1 MSSGT
6 RRAFKKVDTDQRRQS
21 LNAAEMTD
29 MNNKLTIMKNNM
41 LTKDDIKT
49 IVSDITSSI
58 LLSFKEELNA
68 IHEKLDT
75 TLKENGLLRKDNDKL
90 RVDFNELKETSET
103 ERQRINEAIS
113 MANYN
118 EQYSRKNNIRVSGI
132 HFPDSDEPMKETFMK
147 VVHKHIGVSI
157 SPTEITAIHPLPST
171 SFDKPSLILVKMSNS
186 EAKRNLMMHKKIVAE
201 KNVKFTND
209 ITKSNLSLMNRANNM
224 DCVEKSWYYNGQVYA
239 KSKGRVKI
247 KINLFENF
255 RDKLMSAPF
264 NQRRQSTDL

>member
-75 TLKENGLLRKDNDKL
+75 TLRENELLRKENDKL
-90 RVDFNELKETSET
+90 RADFNELKETENKRS
-103 ERQRINEAIS
+103 
-113 MANYN
+113 
-118 EQYSRKNNIRVSGI
+118 
-132 HFPDSDEPMKETFMK
+132 
-147 VVHKHIGVSI
+147 HKHG
-157 SPTEITAIHPLPST
+157 ELQRAIFS
-171 SFDKPSLILVKMSNS
+171 
-186 EAKRNLMMHKKIVAE
+186 
-201 KNVKFTND
+201 
-209 ITKSNLSLMNRANNM
+209 
-224 DCVEKSWYYNGQVYA
+224 
-239 KSKGRVKI
+239 
-247 KINLFENF
+247 
-255 RDKLMSAPF
+255 
-264 NQRRQSTDL
+264 